1 MFFLIAQGKACHTHI
16 VLQLVHDTLYVS
28 SCSLSVVPEVW
39 RLTWSGRCWTRSSRP
54 NCHLV
59 VACFY
64 RIGLSV
70 ACRTS
75 VLAQNNQLR
84 LRHWRLGP
92 SEELMDV
99 DEAVKGLKAA
109 TAYLDRTRGLLSNDN
124 FKDVAGRLLEEVSAG
139 SWPEDMKQELLQAVA
154 KRGGEGSKEPLPMR
168 QRQNM
173 KIFGA
178 YMTTSD
184 MDQLRQGTGALSKL
198 DVLASRMYKIGLH
211 LPSEPT
217 SGHVLSLLAY
227 PGSCCAL
234 FFSLS
239 WLC

>member
-1 MFFLIAQGKACHTHI
+1 MRRAI
-16 VLQLVHDTLYVS
+16 
-28 SCSLSVVPEVW
+28 
-39 RLTWSGRCWTRSSRP
+39 
-54 NCHLV
+54 
-59 VACFY
+59 
-64 RIGLSV
+64 
-70 ACRTS
+70 
-75 VLAQNNQLR
+75 QLR
-84 LRHWRLGP
+84 LVH
-92 SEELMDV
+92 LMDV

-109 TAYLDRTRGLLSNDN
+109 TAYLDRTRGLLSNDT
-124 FKDVAGRLLEEVSAG
+124 FKDVAIQQAKQWRQRIARMNLSKVEDAGRLLEEVSAG

-154 KRGGEGSKEPLPMR
+154 KRGGEGSKEPLAMR

-173 KIFGA
+173 KNFGA

-227 PGSCCAL
+227 PWSCCAL
-234 FFSLS
+234 FFFFLLALLKQPSLGADGVPG
-239 WLC
+239 WPERAARKRHAARPQKELENQGQEGGAR